1 MSYQIQLR
9 SDTAANWTT
18 KNPVLAEGEPGFEID
33 TGILKIGDGVTAW
46 SGLAEVSGGSGSSFQ
61 RNCIINGAFEINE
74 RGYVSGSLQ
83 LTEGMYGF
91 DRWKSTVGALGGAP
105 GTVLTFT
112 SAPQGQLVTMDAG
125 GAIEQ
130 VVERQNIR
138 AGTYTL
144 SWQGTAT
151 GRVYNTG
158 ATAPAYA
165 SSPITVTLDGLANVE
180 VEFTAS
186 GGAKTLGFV
195 QLEVGSAATPFGR
208 SAPTLQAELAAC
220 QRYYVSFS
228 NDSNASNF
236 LSAVG
241 TIVSASTAR
250 FSIPLPTTM
259 RTAPTS
265 LTYTQ
270 ISNTGQ
276 YIGLFDLK
284 SSTFYTVFP
293 NQTIVLL
300 SNFSGKNF
308 AAVQM
313 NLAPIN
319 YLTVGNPAVLK
330 AQGSLDSVGK
340 ISLAFSSEL

>member
-74 RGYVSGSLQ
+74 RAYASAANLNNND
-83 LTEGMYGF
+83 YGF
-91 DRWKSTVGALGGAP
+91 DRWKATAD
-105 GTVLTFT
+105 TTTLTFT
-112 SAPQGQLVTMDAG
+112 SAPQGQLVTINNG
-125 GAIEQ
+125 KGIKQ
-130 VVERQNIR
+130 IVERQNIS
-138 AGTYTL
+138 AGIYTL

-165 SSPITVTLDGLANVE
+165 SSPITVTLDGLANIE